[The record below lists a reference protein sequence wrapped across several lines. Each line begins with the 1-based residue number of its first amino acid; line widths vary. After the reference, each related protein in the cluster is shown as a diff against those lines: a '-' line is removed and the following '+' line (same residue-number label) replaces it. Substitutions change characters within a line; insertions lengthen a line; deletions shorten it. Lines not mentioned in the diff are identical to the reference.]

1 MKNFLKSSFS
11 NPLAPFI
18 LIFALIILT
27 TLIVSNIKTSMET
40 ANATQTELAAK
51 HNLMMDPSLSTEI
64 FEEPGPANPSEP
76 DVQLLT
82 AAALMDWSKGNFK
95 AAEDKFRTILV
106 FNPNNPVALSH
117 LGALLHHR
125 GDYKNAELMFRQ
137 QTLFFPSD
145 PNAYMNLGT
154 VLAKQNK
161 LNEAIKVSKRSL
173 ELDPSNAATA
183 LSLAR
188 IYSLANNKI
197 VAMDYFKRAASSMGP
212 KIVEASWD
220 PAFDS
225 IRNTAE
231 FKEIINRA
239 GEQK

>member
-1 MKNFLKSSFS
+1 MKQFLKSSFS

-27 TLIVSNIKTSMET
+27 TLIVSNIKNSMET
-40 ANATQTELAAK
+40 EAAK
-51 HNLMMDPSLSTEI
+51 ETEFAANHSLLLDSSSSAGLPPETE
-64 FEEPGPANPSEP
+64 PKDNSKP
-76 DVQLLT
+76 DVQFLT
-82 AAALMDWSKGNFK
+82 AAALADWSKGNFD

-125 GDYKNAELMFRQ
+125 GDYKNAELMFRR

-145 PNAYMNLGT
+145 PNAHMNLGT

-161 LNEAIKVSKRSL
+161 FSEAIRVSKRSL
-173 ELDPSNAATA
+173 ELDPSNSATA
-183 LSLAR
+183 LNLAK
-188 IYSLANNKI
+188 IHSMANNKQT
-197 VAMDYFKRAASSMGP
+197 AMDYFKRAANIMGP
-212 KIVEASWD
+212 GIVEASWD
-220 PAFDS
+220 PAFDN

-231 FKEIINRA
+231 FKRIVKEA
-239 GEQK
+239 GENR

>member
-1 MKNFLKSSFS
+1 MKQFLKSGFS

-40 ANATQTELAAK
+40 EAAK
-51 HNLMMDPSLSTEI
+51 ETEFAANHSLLLDSSTARI
-64 FEEPGPANPSEP
+64 PAEPKPEDLSKP
-76 DVQLLT
+76 DVQFLT
-82 AAALMDWSKGNFK
+82 AAALSDWSKGDFS

-125 GDYKNAELMFRQ
+125 GDYKNAELMFRR

-145 PNAYMNLGT
+145 PNAHMNLGT

-161 LNEAIKVSKRSL
+161 FKEAIKVSKRSL

-183 LSLAR
+183 LSLAK
-188 IYSLANNKI
+188 IHSLANNAQT
-197 VAMDYFKRAASSMGP
+197 AMDYFRRAAGILGP
-212 KIVEASWD
+212 GIVEASWD
-220 PAFDS
+220 PAFDN

-231 FKEIINRA
+231 FKKIVREA
-239 GEQK
+239 GENK